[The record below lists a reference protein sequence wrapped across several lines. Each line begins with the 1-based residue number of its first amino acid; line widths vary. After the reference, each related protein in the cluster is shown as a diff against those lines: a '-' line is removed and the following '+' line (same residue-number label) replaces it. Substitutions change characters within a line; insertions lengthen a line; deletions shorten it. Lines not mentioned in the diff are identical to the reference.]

1 MTRILSR
8 TVACALCGRSVEVPW
23 LVASHRLGA
32 ADLDTRPPFMERG
45 TIAVWVAECPGCG
58 YCAYDLSTAGPQAA
72 EVVKTPEYLSARKDP
87 SRRAIA
93 NRFLC
98 AAMALDAAGA
108 PTRAFWAAIH
118 AAWVCDDDD
127 VQGQLAGQRAPASE
141 CRMIAV
147 EYAAR
152 ARKEGLSIES
162 GPGAA
167 ELVLSDVLRR
177 AGRFGEA
184 RGMVRLG
191 IEARPEA
198 PVERLLAFEKRLIA
212 RKDVACHTEDEATSA
227 RK

>member
-1 MTRILSR
+1 
-8 TVACALCGRSVEVPW
+8 
-23 LVASHRLGA
+23 
-32 ADLDTRPPFMERG
+32 MERG

-72 EVVKTPEYLSARKDP
+72 DVVKSPEHQDIKRDP

-108 PTRAFWAAIH
+108 PTRAFWAALH
-118 AAWVCDDDD
+118 AAWACDDDD
-127 VQGQLAGQRAPASE
+127 WQQGPTAGRLGPASE
-141 CRMIAV
+141 CRAV
-147 EYAAR
+147 AVGYAAK

-162 GPGAA
+162 GAGAA

-191 IEARPEA
+191 IEARPDA
-198 PVERLLAFEKRLIA
+198 PIERLLAFQKRLIA
-212 RKDVACHTEDEATSA
+212 RKDVACHTEDEATA
-227 RK
+227 GRR

>member
-8 TVACALCGRSVEVPW
+8 TVACALCGRTVEVPW

-45 TIAVWVAECPGCG
+45 TIAVWVSECPGCG
-58 YCAYDLSTAGPQAA
+58 YCAYDLSTAGPGAA
-72 EVVKTPEYLSARKDP
+72 DVVKSPEHQGVRKDP

-108 PTRAFWAAIH
+108 PTRAFWAALH
-118 AAWVCDDDD
+118 AAWTCDDDWNGQS
-127 VQGQLAGQRAPASE
+127 VGPQGPASD
-141 CRMIAV
+141 CRVVALG
-147 EYAAR
+147 YAAR
-152 ARKEGLSIES
+152 ARREGLSIES

-191 IEARPEA
+191 IEARPDA
-198 PVERLLAFEKRLIA
+198 PIERLLAFQKRLIA
-212 RKDVACHTEDEATSA
+212 RKDVACHTEDEATA
-227 RK
+227 GRR